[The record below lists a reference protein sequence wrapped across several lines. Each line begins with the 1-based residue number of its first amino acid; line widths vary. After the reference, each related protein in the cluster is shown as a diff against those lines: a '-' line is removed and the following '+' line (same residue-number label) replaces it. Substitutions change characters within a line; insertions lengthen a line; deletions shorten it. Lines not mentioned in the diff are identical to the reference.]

1 MWNITL
7 HNSIIEMHKY
17 KETFTAK
24 THPSQFHLYMNNPIY
39 KKMINFQNCSK
50 IYALGSIPLDLQTQI
65 GKVISCTFYT
75 S

>member
-39 KKMINFQNCSK
+39 KK
-50 IYALGSIPLDLQTQI
+50 
-65 GKVISCTFYT
+65 
-75 S
+75 